1 MRFIVGFVAAL
12 GIAGH
17 SYAQEAPACPPGQ
30 VTPPPP
36 EFSRWGD
43 AQPLVAATTPAA
55 AQHTVV
61 PLGTARK
68 LALEFSSRVQYAA
81 SPERPDAHAGKAG
94 MVAFD
99 IPAAG
104 VYRVALSGGPWIE
117 VIRDGKTTKSV
128 AHSHGPA
135 CGTIRKIVDFQLT
148 PGRYILQL
156 TASETPDVTAM
167 IALAASPAAR

>member
-1 MRFIVGFVAAL
+1 MRLILGFVAAL

-30 VTPPPP
+30 VAPPPA

-43 AQPLVAATTPAA
+43 AQPLVAATTPAQ
-55 AQHTVV
+55 AQLTLV
-61 PLGTARK
+61 PLGIARK
-68 LALEFSSRVQYAA
+68 LALELGSRVQYAVI
-81 SPERPDAHAGKAG
+81 PGRPDVGAGKAG
-94 MVAFD
+94 MIAFD
-99 IPAAG
+99 IATAG
-104 VYRVALSGGPWIE
+104 VYRVALSAGPWID
-117 VIRDGKTTKSV
+117 VIRDGKSTKSI

-156 TASETPDVTAM
+156 AASDTPEVTAM
-167 IALAASPAAR
+167 IAPAGAH